1 MGCPMPPNPMS
12 TNQPIFDLSERF
24 ESSIGEIAHATVGRG
39 PDVVLVHGIPTSSM
53 IWRPVVN
60 RLQDRYTFHLLDLPG
75 YGQSSKFDGQ
85 DVRLRALTQ
94 ALTEWLGHL
103 QLDHPVLV
111 GHDFG
116 AATVLGAHLVE
127 EYPVRALAISDGVV
141 LSPWGSEFSRH
152 VHEYPDIFAA
162 VPEYIHSALLRAH
175 IATAMWQN
183 PSRELVDSLVA
194 PFLGE
199 EGQAAYYRHIAQFDY
214 EYTDILGPLYPDLEI
229 PLLVLWGERDEW
241 VDIDQG
247 RRLVDLAPDAELKT
261 LPDAGHFAMLDTP
274 GLFSS
279 YLDGWLI
286 DLPTG

>member
-1 MGCPMPPNPMS
+1 MTM
-12 TNQPIFDLSERF
+12 NQLTFDLSERF
-24 ESSIGEIAHATVGRG
+24 VSSIGEIAHATVGNG
-39 PDVVLVHGIPTSSM
+39 PDVVLVHGIPTSSK

-75 YGQSSKFDGQ
+75 YGQSSKFEGQ
-85 DVRLRALTQ
+85 DVRLRALTR
-94 ALTEWLGHL
+94 ALTEWLAHV

-127 EYPVRALAISDGVV
+127 EYPVRAIAISDGVV

-152 VHEYPDIFAA
+152 VHEHPEIFAA
-162 VPEYIHSALLRAH
+162 VPEYIHAAVFRAH
-175 IATAMWQN
+175 VATAMWQN
-183 PSRELVDSLVA
+183 PSPEIVEALAA

-214 EYTDILGPLYPDLEI
+214 EYTDILEPLYPGLEA
-229 PLLVLWGERDEW
+229 PLLVLWGERDDW

-247 RRLVDLAPDAELKT
+247 RRLVELAPDAEWIG

-279 YLDGWLI
+279 YLDEWLTA
-286 DLPTG
+286 LPTR